1 MTASND
7 AAARSVMFSG
17 LARSSWRRDVAIVA
31 VWVSLIGGF
40 IAHATTTPASATR
53 ASGQD
58 TYAASA
64 TSAQPATVVAQS
76 MK

>member
-31 VWVSLIGGF
+31 VWVSLIAGF
-40 IAHATTTPASATR
+40 VAHATTTPATR
-53 ASGQD
+53 TSGQD

-64 TSAQPATVVAQS
+64 TSEQPAAVVARR
-76 MK
+76 